1 MKIEQETRLGINNKQ
16 PEQKSISTKGSSFTS
31 LVETQRQKL
40 QYNQLENMMAE
51 LDNAGERLVRSRT
64 FKDLAKYKTMVKKF
78 MKETVDFGMNLK
90 QSHSWN
96 QYGEGRKLKL
106 VETIDQHLVDLTD
119 EFLKKDMSSIDLLG
133 KVGEIK
139 GLLINL
145 YT

>member
-1 MKIEQETRLGINNKQ
+1 MKIEQETRIGINNKQ
-16 PEQKSISTKGSSFTS
+16 PDQKNIGAKASTFTS
-31 LVETQRQKL
+31 LVETQRQKM
-40 QYNQLENMMAE
+40 QYNQLQDMLVEI
-51 LDNAGERLVRSRT
+51 DHAGERLVRSRT

-96 QYGEGRKLKL
+96 QFGEGRKLKL

-119 EFLKKDMSSIDLLG
+119 EFLKKDKPSIDLLG

>member
-16 PEQKSISTKGSSFTS
+16 PEQKTINTKSSSFTS

-40 QYNQLENMMAE
+40 QYNQLENMMGE

-119 EFLKKDMSSIDLLG
+119 EFLKKDKSSIDLLG

>member
-16 PEQKSISTKGSSFTS
+16 PEQKTISTKSSSFTS

-40 QYNQLENMMAE
+40 QYNQLENMMGE

-119 EFLKKDMSSIDLLG
+119 EFLKKDKSSIDLLG

>member
-16 PEQKSISTKGSSFTS
+16 PEQKTISTKSSSFTS

-40 QYNQLENMMAE
+40 QYNQLESMMTE

-119 EFLKKDMSSIDLLG
+119 EFLKKDKSSIDLLG

>member
-1 MKIEQETRLGINNKQ
+1 MKIEQEARIGISNKQ
-16 PEQKSISTKGSSFTS
+16 PEQKNISTKSSSFTS

-51 LDNAGERLVRSRT
+51 LDNAGERLTRSRT
-64 FKDLAKYKTMVKKF
+64 FKDLAKYKMMVKKF

-119 EFLKKDMSSIDLLG
+119 EFLKKDKSSIDLLG